1 MEKDARPTPDP
12 GKSDEPLPGQDAKA
26 ESGGSSGGVRRRP
39 PTRYELLRE
48 DWIEVQSL

>member
-1 MEKDARPTPDP
+1 MEKDAPPTPDP
-12 GKSDEPLPGQDAKA
+12 GKSDGPLPGQDAKA
-26 ESGGSSGGVRRRP
+26 ESGGSSDGGRRR